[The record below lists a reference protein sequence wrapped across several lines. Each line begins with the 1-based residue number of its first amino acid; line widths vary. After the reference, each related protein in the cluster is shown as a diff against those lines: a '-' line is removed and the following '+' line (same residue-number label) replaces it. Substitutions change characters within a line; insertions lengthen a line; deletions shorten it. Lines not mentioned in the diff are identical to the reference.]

1 MTPLWYLITQNPEL
15 TPEWIR
21 FVLPENEA
29 KIPIIAQLFLV
40 EFIIDALRLASM
52 NTPDMLA
59 NSLSVVGGLILGD
72 FAVQVGWFI
81 PEVIVYMA
89 IVAISNFTQPS
100 FELGFAFK
108 FMRMMLLGLTAL
120 LNVWGFV
127 AGILLI
133 VFFIVSNNTVD
144 GSRSYLYPLI
154 PFNGKALKRL
164 LLRVSGKN
172 VDFNRFESRQK

>member
-1 MTPLWYLITQNPEL
+1 
-15 TPEWIR
+15 
-21 FVLPENEA
+21 
-29 KIPIIAQLFLV
+29 
-40 EFIIDALRLASM
+40 
-52 NTPDMLA
+52 
-59 NSLSVVGGLILGD
+59 
-72 FAVQVGWFI
+72 
-81 PEVIVYMA
+81 MA